1 MTSGKIA
8 PAITQPQQNLTQL
21 YCQHL
26 DFDRKQL
33 ITQRDKV
40 ILAGFVIFSFPK
52 YTNALSDKRRIITVS
67 SIKLIVGLANPG
79 AEYAA
84 TRHNAGAW
92 YLDLLAERHNQS
104 LKEEAKFFGY
114 TARLNMAGQ
123 DVRLLVPT
131 TFMNLSGKAVAA
143 MATFYRFAPEEILV
157 AHDEL
162 DLPPGVAKF
171 KQGGGHGGH
180 NGLKDIISKL
190 GNNNNFHRLRIGI
203 GHPGDRNK
211 VTGFVLGK
219 PPVSEQKLIDD
230 AIDEAA
236 RCTELWLKDDR
247 LKAMNRLHAFKAG

>member
-1 MTSGKIA
+1 M
-8 PAITQPQQNLTQL
+8 
-21 YCQHL
+21 
-26 DFDRKQL
+26 
-33 ITQRDKV
+33 
-40 ILAGFVIFSFPK
+40 
-52 YTNALSDKRRIITVS
+52 S

-92 YLDLLAERHNQS
+92 YVDLLAQRHNQS

-114 TARLNMAGQ
+114 TARLNLAGQ

-143 MATFYRFAPEEILV
+143 MATFYRIAPEEILV
-157 AHDEL
+157 AHDEMDML
-162 DLPPGVAKF
+162 PGVAKF
-171 KQGGGHGGH
+171 KLGGGHGGH
-180 NGLKDIISKL
+180 NGLKDIINKL
-190 GNNNNFHRLRIGI
+190 GNNPNFHRLRIGI

-219 PPVSEQKLIDD
+219 PPASEQKLIDD

-236 RCTELWLKDDR
+236 RCTEVWLKDDL
-247 LKAMNRLHAFKAG
+247 LKAMNRLHAFKAS